1 MTDQLQLLP
10 QAPLTFRERTLNLS
24 QLVGYQNAR
33 PGPGLIAWVGRVG
46 RLLQRAVVTPTHEG
60 NFEVVEGRRRTKAIA
75 LNVQSG
81 KLGAPGKVHVLCV
94 GGPDTTRREVLAAL
108 TLMMH
113 ATRSASIA
121 SELTA
126 IEEILATAGGT
137 ADQTTVGT
145 IAEQTDMSVQTIRK
159 RLRLRQLIPAL
170 RTALDNG
177 TINGS
182 VAEAA
187 ARLPE
192 QLQAQLG
199 ERLANGERLTAKIV
213 RELSREQT
221 RTAAQALPSDLF
233 DTRGTSWQLEVA
245 GHLQAARGNVPDDP
259 AHQALA
265 AAIDAAIEA
274 A

>member
-1 MTDQLQLLP
+1 MTGQLQLIP
-10 QAPLTFRERTLNLS
+10 KAPLTFRERTLDLS
-24 QLVGYQNAR
+24 QLVGYENAR
-33 PGPGLIAWVGRVG
+33 PRPGLVEWVGRAG
-46 RLLQRAVVTPTHEG
+46 RLLQRAAVTPTGEG
-60 NFEVVEGRRRTKAIA
+60 TFEVVDGRRRTKAIE

-81 KLGAPGKVHVLCV
+81 KIPAPGKVHVLCV

-126 IEEILATAGGT
+126 IEEILASAGGH
-137 ADQTTVGT
+137 ADQTTVSA
-145 IAEQTDMSVQTIRK
+145 IAEQTDMSVQTVRK
-159 RLRLRQLIPAL
+159 RLRLRQLIPDL
-170 RTALDNG
+170 RTVLDNG

-192 QLQAQLG
+192 ALQVQLG

-233 DTRGTSWQLEVA
+233 GTRETGWQLEVA
-245 GHLQAARGNVPDDP
+245 GHLKAARGAIPDDP
-259 AHQALA
+259 AQQGLA
-265 AAIDAAIEA
+265 AAIEA
-274 A
+274 ALALA